1 MAEKDKDSED
11 KDIQS
16 IRENAAPPFDV
27 LVIDASGFFH
37 VRNPLV
43 LASLASELVTTDMVI
58 NELRDESIAMLDQ
71 LRIRVIDV
79 NEKDI
84 KRMQMAS
91 HNPRLSNADLSILAA
106 IKLVKKGRTGLLS
119 DDVELIRTA
128 KRLFNVEEV
137 VVFLRSTRGERR

>member
-1 MAEKDKDSED
+1 M
-11 KDIQS
+11 
-16 IRENAAPPFDV
+16 
-27 LVIDASGFFH
+27 
-37 VRNPLV
+37 V